1 MRRPIRSKHCSVC
14 NQCVARFD
22 HHCPWVAN
30 CIGAKNHKH
39 FIGFLASLVI
49 MCAQMLYGSVQF
61 WMNQR
66 DCKIFPASEGF
77 WQALVDIGQ
86 CDAWVAWV
94 WANALLHLAWV
105 LMLLICQIYQVSC
118 PSKHNFST
126 LFLTLTRKLHYF

>member
-1 MRRPIRSKHCSVC
+1 
-14 NQCVARFD
+14 
-22 HHCPWVAN
+22 
-30 CIGAKNHKH
+30 
-39 FIGFLASLVI
+39 

-118 PSKHNFST
+118 PSKHIFST
-126 LFLTLTRKLHYF
+126 LFLTLTRKLHYFCY